1 VTAVHGRS
9 PLLALRLLTPR
20 LELRLPAADELPRF
34 AQVARSG
41 VHARHEM
48 PFLVTWTDHL
58 DSPSFVD
65 DFVGYHLALR
75 SRWTPEDWRLE
86 LGAWREGAPIGMQV
100 IHAKDFRRERTTFS
114 GSWLAQSFQRNGYGT
129 EMRTAILELAFT
141 GLGAVAAG
149 SGALEGN
156 VASAR
161 VSAKLGYTD
170 AGERWPLLRGEPV
183 REQRFQLLRE
193 QWEQVDRPPVEIVGL
208 EPCLPLFGVS
218 DCH

>member
-129 EMRTAILELAFT
+129 EMRAAILELAFT

-161 VSAKLGYTD
+161 VSAKLCYTD